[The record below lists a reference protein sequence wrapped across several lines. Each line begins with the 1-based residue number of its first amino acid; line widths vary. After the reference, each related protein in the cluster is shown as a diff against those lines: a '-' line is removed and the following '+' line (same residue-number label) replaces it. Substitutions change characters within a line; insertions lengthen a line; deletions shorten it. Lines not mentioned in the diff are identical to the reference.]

1 MWLYLLLQGRSVAS
15 PLMHERLLKLP
26 DGANQLTLQTAFHSL
41 NQQKNENEASINNK
55 RPLSSYRVT

>member
-26 DGANQLTLQTAFHSL
+26 DGANQLTLQTAFHSM
-41 NQQKNENEASINNK
+41 
-55 RPLSSYRVT
+55 PLSTVGQSHLH